1 MAEPANAVV
10 WIEAMDSIVGLLVC
24 ECARDVGRCA
34 KNLIICSIKSPMTF
48 LTNFLFLKRDDI
60 SIFEMRSAAAV
71 KPRQRPRLQ
80 RSVITHR
87 YRSDFMLKGMLPN
100 GWCPWWCHN
109 FSLRT

>member
-60 SIFEMRSAAAV
+60 YLRDAICCRGEAETTAEASTERHHAS
-71 KPRQRPRLQ
+71 
-80 RSVITHR
+80 
-87 YRSDFMLKGMLPN
+87 LP
-100 GWCPWWCHN
+100 
-109 FSLRT
+109 L